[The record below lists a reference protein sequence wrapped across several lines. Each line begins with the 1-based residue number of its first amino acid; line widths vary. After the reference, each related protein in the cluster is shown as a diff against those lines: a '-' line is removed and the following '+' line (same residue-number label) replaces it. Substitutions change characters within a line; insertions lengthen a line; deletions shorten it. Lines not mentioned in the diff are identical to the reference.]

1 MKAWWLLSNP
11 ENSPSIDTGMPKPA
25 RYFVIVLI
33 SFIVSCGIPVDDP
46 NAVTKG
52 KMLSELE
59 GARLWY
65 RQMKV
70 NLNLYETALQKEFLI
85 LISANLEMYKNSE
98 LSVKNIDTVLDRY
111 QLILKVQ
118 KAGIERAKETPS
130 PGQQQTY
137 LERKEELKSTQDA
150 VRQAVLL
157 FHKSLAEGG
166 FRLLTPKV
174 RIREMNESTFD
185 ITSQMVKS
193 ENEINKRR
201 EAVAEHFGVNER
213 KRKLKR
219 LGIKL
224 NEIEDLYAKVNIQ
237 RNKLEKIIRLTSKDL
252 SRVDY
257 YWIGKGFPDQKF
269 DVEFEETLKK
279 TKSLVV
285 ELSELLEL

>member
-1 MKAWWLLSNP
+1 
-11 ENSPSIDTGMPKPA
+11 MPKPA

-70 NLNLYETALQKEFLI
+70 NLNLYETALQKESLI